1 MTTER
6 EGTLTDST
14 VETINLDIDPMV
26 GDVTASE
33 APTETFEP
41 EVGIEGGDIETSEGT
56 TDTQSNGSVFTS
68 PEFKKYQSS
77 TDKRMAELETQLTN
91 ERVQRDEYRARE
103 NQKTLDTEVGQY
115 SEELRN
121 EFLNQGMD
129 DMSAQQLAQRTA
141 AFAKQAFVAQQQVQR
156 MTRQKQRDSSEIN
169 NRTLLARAYEL
180 ASQNNISF
188 TELQGIT
195 NPDEMERHAKS
206 LKRIKD
212 LETRLQGAIP
222 SQTYGS
228 GTPSTDVAP
237 TNASNVLD
245 RYNAGDSAVSTDMAR
260 AAARQMGL
268 TIFD

>member
-6 EGTLTDST
+6 EGTPTDST
-14 VETINLDIDPMV
+14 VETINLDIDPVV
-26 GDVTASE
+26 GDVMASE
-33 APTETFEP
+33 APTETLPP

-56 TDTQSNGSVFTS
+56 TDTQSNGTVFQS

-77 TDKRMAELETQLTN
+77 TDKRMAELETQLTS
-91 ERVQRDEYRARE
+91 ERVQRDEYRAQE
-103 NQKTLDTEVGQY
+103 NQKSLDADVGQY
-115 SEELRN
+115 TEELRSK
-121 EFLNQGMD
+121 FLNQGMD
-129 DMSAQQLAQRTA
+129 DMSAQQLAQETA
-141 AFAKQAFVAQQQVQR
+141 AFAKQAFVAEQQVQR
-156 MTRQKQRDSSEIN
+156 MTRQKQQDSSEIN

-180 ASQNNISF
+180 ASQNNIPF
-188 TELQGIT
+188 TELQEIT

-212 LETRLQGAIP
+212 LESRLQGATP

-260 AAARQMGL
+260 SAARQMGL